1 MEADGTGKGVEETTR
16 LELIGQQVDE
26 ASVSPSSHVH
36 SRSRM
41 DVAVGHAYKLPLFFL
56 EHSTG
61 CHLQSSTKHSAFSFY
76 LGSSSNYNS
85 ITSQAKIQT
94 AFPTMKSSTIIA
106 SLAVAAGVSA
116 APAGFQNSTGITWTP
131 APSDQ
136 TTCDPSSFAQAPV
149 SDAADWRFCAAL
161 SSAWSSTNGTFNIH
175 DLSGSSY
182 MPVLKQEGCTLGVK
196 ASEQGQ
202 GPYTMGDQDIKAI
215 LRIALQNYSD
225 GTELSVEGN
234 VKCNVATGGRAGLKW
249 QIYGQ

>member
-1 MEADGTGKGVEETTR
+1 
-16 LELIGQQVDE
+16 
-26 ASVSPSSHVH
+26 
-36 SRSRM
+36 
-41 DVAVGHAYKLPLFFL
+41 
-56 EHSTG
+56 
-61 CHLQSSTKHSAFSFY
+61 
-76 LGSSSNYNS
+76 
-85 ITSQAKIQT
+85 
-94 AFPTMKSSTIIA
+94 MKSFTIIA

-116 APAGFQNSTGITWTP
+116 APAGLQNTTGITWTP
-131 APSDQ
+131 AASDQ

-161 SSAWSSTNGTFNIH
+161 SSSWSSTNGTFSIH
-175 DLSGSSY
+175 DASGSNY
-182 MPVLKQEGCTLGVK
+182 LPVLKEEGCILGVK

-225 GTELSVEGN
+225 GTDLSVEGN